1 LAAPS
6 FHIGEKVRL
15 RFTGELGTVLADL
28 GGGLLEVCL
37 DSDPDMQIPTHEDDL
52 QHPSEPL
59 AIPHHPF
66 NKKTPTAPAMS
77 PPPRRVIRGKAPV
90 SHPIGLQMCFEPM
103 PAPDG
108 SIARFMAWL
117 LNDTPYDFLV
127 EVGLYAGD
135 ETIFYLEDFAPSC
148 TATELG
154 AMLLDHLNEHP
165 EVDINVQ
172 RMTTAGTDEPIA
184 RCIRIKPSV
193 FFNRLQHVPI
203 LQMAVYQWVLMDRF
217 DPEKTSPTESLR
229 QYTLQRA
236 GKRPTPRQPPPAQRV
251 FAMDEFASFVPEIDL
266 HIEKL
271 TDGWQRIPSADILH
285 IQLTQLQRFLDKAIR
300 LAVPKVYIIH
310 GVGEG
315 KLKDAVAG
323 LLHKNPHVKR
333 FQNQYHKR
341 YGYGATEAWL

>member
-1 LAAPS
+1 M
-6 FHIGEKVRL
+6 V
-15 RFTGELGTVLADL
+15 ADL

-37 DSDPDMQIPTHEDDL
+37 DSDPDMQIPAHADDL
-52 QHPSEPL
+52 QRPS
-59 AIPHHPF
+59 
-66 NKKTPTAPAMS
+66 APMAPPPYPYSTKMPSAAETS
-77 PPPRRVIRGKAPV
+77 PPPRRVIRGVVPASQPV
-90 SHPIGLQMCFEPM
+90 GLQMCFEPM

-108 SIARFMAWL
+108 SIARFMTWL

-127 EVGLYAGD
+127 DIGLYAGD
-135 ETIFYLEDFAPSC
+135 ETVCHLEDFAPSC

-154 AMLLDHLNEHP
+154 PMLLDHLNEHP
-165 EVDINVQ
+165 EVDISAQ
-172 RMTTAGTDEPIA
+172 RITTAGTDDPIT
-184 RCIRIKPSV
+184 RRIRIKPSV
-193 FFNRLQHVPI
+193 FFNRLQHVAI
-203 LQMAVYQWVLMDRF
+203 LQVAVYQWILLDRF
-217 DPEKTSPTESLR
+217 VPEKAGPAESLR
-229 QYTLQRA
+229 QYTLQRV
-236 GKRPTPRQPPPAQRV
+236 GKRPMPRQATPAQRV

-266 HIEKL
+266 HIEQL
-271 TDGWQRIPSADILH
+271 TAGWQRIPRTDILQ

-333 FQNQYHKR
+333 FHNQYHKR